1 MHRFRIAIAYLM
13 KSRKTVRG
21 RAARISRISALF
33 GGADTR
39 PFALLCI
46 PLLTAPVFA
55 QQAHV
60 IGEPGGT
67 LSFLTGTYRL
77 KPVPP
82 IDVANS
88 GRLEMLL
95 RAGRLYLSMRD
106 TIALA
111 LENNLDIEIQRYGPQ
126 IADTQVLR
134 AKAGAFAQGVSTSV
148 TAGPTSALPGG
159 VAQSGVT
166 GNPSTQASAASSTAV
181 GNTVITQTGPPVPA
195 FDPVLAGNASWAH
208 QTIPESSTFIA
219 GTDELIQ
226 RQDLSGLTYQ
236 QGFSTGTSL
245 SLGLNNSTAIGNS
258 ATTLFN
264 PVTNSSLGITVT
276 QHLLQ
281 GFSLAVNQRQIQ
293 IARNNRELSDLTFKL
308 QVITTVAA
316 VMDLYWD
323 LVTYNENVRVEQQA
337 VATSTKL
344 YEDNKK
350 QVEVGMMAPI
360 EVVRAEAQ
368 LATDQQNL
376 TLAETQ
382 LLQQETIL
390 KNALSRT
397 GVASPAVADAR
408 IVPTDRIRVPDTEPV
423 SPIQDLVA
431 MALAARPEL
440 AQNRIQVAN
449 QEITLQ
455 GSKNGLRPTLDL
467 VASMSNNAL
476 AGDVSTTPSTFP
488 FSFGTPSPVFI
499 GGYGTVLKQLF
510 ARNYP
515 NYSAGFNLTIP
526 LRNRAAQAQA
536 INDQL
541 TLRQLQLGVQRL
553 ENQVRVD
560 VQNAVIGVRN
570 ARAQYQAAVKARIL
584 QEQTLDAEQKKYAAG
599 TSVIYNVILTQRDLA
614 TARQSELAAEAA
626 YAKSK
631 VELERVTGQTL
642 DSNGISLAEALR
654 GVVSRPPD
662 RLPAADQPGE

>member
-1 MHRFRIAIAYLM
+1 MHR
-13 KSRKTVRG
+13 SQTVV
-21 RAARISRISALF
+21 S
-33 GGADTR
+33 
-39 PFALLCI
+39 LLCAR
-46 PLLTAPVFA
+46 LLIAPVFA

-60 IGEPGGT
+60 IGDPEG
-67 LSFLTGTYRL
+67 SFSFVTGRYRM
-77 KPVPP
+77 KEVPP

-88 GRLEMLL
+88 GRLEQLL
-95 RAGRLYLSMRD
+95 RAGRLYLSMQD
-106 TIALA
+106 AIALA
-111 LENNLDIEIQRYGPQ
+111 LENNLDIDIQRYGPQ

-134 AKAGAFAQGVSTSV
+134 AKAGGFAQGVSTSV
-148 TAGPTSALPGG
+148 TAGPTSAQPGG
-159 VAQSGVT
+159 VAQSGVS
-166 GNPSTQASAASSTAV
+166 GNPSTQASAASATAV
-181 GNTVITQTGPPVPA
+181 GNTVITQSGPPIPV
-195 FDPVLAGNASWAH
+195 FDPALVGNASWAH
-208 QTIPESSTFIA
+208 QSIPESSTFIA
-219 GTDELIQ
+219 GTDDLIQ
-226 RQDLSGLTYQ
+226 RQDLSGFTYQ
-236 QGFSTGTSL
+236 QGFSTGTSV
-245 SLGLNNSTAIGNS
+245 SVGLNNSTAVGNS
-258 ATTLFN
+258 ATALFN
-264 PVTNSSLGITVT
+264 PVTSSSLGITVT

-281 GFSLAVNQRQIQ
+281 GFSIAVNQRQIQ

-323 LVTYNENVRVEQQA
+323 LVTYNESVRVQQQA

-368 LATDQQNL
+368 VATDQQNL

-382 LLQQETIL
+382 LQQQETIL

-408 IVPTDRIRVPDTEPV
+408 IVPTDRIRVPDVEPV
-423 SPIQDLVA
+423 APIQDLVA
-431 MALAARPEL
+431 MALSARPEL
-440 AQNRIQVAN
+440 AQNRIQVTN
-449 QEITLQ
+449 QEITLH
-455 GSKNGLRPTLDL
+455 GSKNGLLPTLDL
-467 VASMSNNAL
+467 VASITNNAL
-476 AGDVSTTPSTFP
+476 AGQVNNIQSSFP
-488 FSFGTPSPVFI
+488 FSFGTPSPAFI

-510 ARNYP
+510 ARDYP

-599 TSVIYNVILTQRDLA
+599 ASVIYNVILTERDLA

-642 DSNGISLAEALR
+642 NSNNISLDEAYR
-654 GVVSRPPD
+654 GVISRPPSP
-662 RLPAADQPGE
+662 LPGTDQP